1 MRCPLC
7 GSENLTPYHTDRR
20 REYLCCEVCQLVF
33 VPPVYHL
40 NQEQEKAEYDKHDN
54 SQLDEGYARFLNRA
68 VTPLAQRLTTLFGDD
83 LRHLNGLDF
92 GCGEGAFL
100 SQLAFKQG
108 LKMDN
113 YDLYYHPNHELLN
126 RQYDFITLT
135 EVIEHIASPRDCIAQ
150 LNAMLSDKAVLL
162 MMTKRVLS
170 RERFANWHYKQDPTH
185 ICFYSEATLH
195 RIAEQYSW
203 AIELVSNDI
212 VVFYQN
218 KNK

>member
-7 GSENLTPYHTDRR
+7 ASENLTSYHTDKR
-20 REYLCCEVCQLVF
+20 REYFCCEVCQLVF

-40 NQEQEKAEYDKHDN
+40 NEQQEKAEYDKHDN
-54 SQLDEGYARFLNRA
+54 SQLDKGYARFLNRA

-100 SQLAFKQG
+100 SHLAFKQG

-170 RERFANWHYKQDPTH
+170 QERFANWHYKQDPTH

-195 RIAEQYSW
+195 WIAQQYSW
-203 AIELVSNDI
+203 AIELVSDDI